1 MKRTTARKKTQV
13 ASAVTLD
20 EKEAETHKNLNMKM
34 ARRYEVEILKGE
46 DRTTRTSQ
54 RAEDLDQSVF
64 VGCAHLDDMA
74 RWLIPRIIVTG
85 AGIMMSPKAAFSSV
99 IDKCHAI
106 SN

>member
-13 ASAVTLD
+13 VASAVTLD
-20 EKEAETHKNLNMKM
+20 EKEVEINKNLNMKM

-64 VGCAHLDDMA
+64 VGCAHLDD
-74 RWLIPRIIVTG
+74 
-85 AGIMMSPKAAFSSV
+85 SAFQE
-99 IDKCHAI
+99 
-106 SN
+106 